1 MSKLSYHPTTSLSH
15 HRGFTL
21 IEMMIVIAIILVL
34 LSLVFLPYGY
44 YMQRSYVERS
54 IDTVGQGW
62 ILAHKDI
69 RNGKLF
75 SEDRTANKLLIF
87 RQGAAEIESYLL
99 SGSTLP
105 SLDTLETNTDIKK
118 ENPIRL
124 DSKIQIIGFSGA
136 NIDNSEFLGYYIEA
150 PSGSGAFFTGSLI
163 PFSSTGI
170 LLTIG
175 YDGSDIS
182 SGRARQILLRP
193 YLQ

>member
-1 MSKLSYHPTTSLSH
+1 
-15 HRGFTL
+15 
-21 IEMMIVIAIILVL
+21 MMIVIAIILVL

-75 SEDRTANKLLIF
+75 DVSTTANKLLIF
-87 RQGAAEIESYLL
+87 RQGATEIESYLL
-99 SGSTLP
+99 SGSTIP
-105 SLDTLETNTDIKK
+105 SLDPLPTDPNIIKK
-118 ENPIRL
+118 ENPILL
-124 DSKIQIIGFSGA
+124 DSKIEILGFSGA
-136 NIDNSEFLGYYIEA
+136 NIGNSTVLGYYIEA
-150 PSGSGAFFTGSLI
+150 PSGSGTFFTGSLV
-163 PFSSTGI
+163 PFSSTGVFV
-170 LLTIG
+170 TIG
-175 YDGSDIS
+175 YDGADIS

>member
-1 MSKLSYHPTTSLSH
+1 MFQYSKKA
-15 HRGFTL
+15 FTL

-75 SEDRTANKLLIF
+75 DVTTTANKILIF
-87 RQGAAEIESYLL
+87 RQGATEIESYLL

-105 SLDTLETNTDIKK
+105 SLDTIAINTTLKK

-124 DSKIQIIGFSGA
+124 DSNIEILSFSGA
-136 NIDNSEFLGYYIEA
+136 NIGNSTVLGYYIEA
-150 PSGSGAFFTGSLI
+150 PTGSGAFFTGSSV

-170 LLTIG
+170 FITIG
-175 YDGSDIS
+175 YDGADIS

>member
-1 MSKLSYHPTTSLSH
+1 
-15 HRGFTL
+15 
-21 IEMMIVIAIILVL
+21 MMIVIAIILVL

-44 YMQRSYVERS
+44 YMERSYVERS

-75 SEDRTANKLLIF
+75 SEDRTASKLLIF
-87 RQGAAEIESYLL
+87 RQGATEIESYLL

-105 SLDTLETNTDIKK
+105 SLDTLATNTDIRK

-124 DSKIQIIGFSGA
+124 DSRIEIQSFSGA
-136 NIDNSEFLGYYIEA
+136 NIGNSRVLGYYIEA
-150 PSGSGAFFTGSLI
+150 PYGSGAFFTGSTL
-163 PFSSTGI
+163 FSSTGVFV
-170 LLTIG
+170 TIG
-175 YDGSDIS
+175 YDGADIS

>member
-1 MSKLSYHPTTSLSH
+1 
-15 HRGFTL
+15 
-21 IEMMIVIAIILVL
+21 MMIVIAIILVL

-69 RNGKLF
+69 RNGKLYD
-75 SEDRTANKLLIF
+75 EATTANKLLIF
-87 RQGAAEIESYLL
+87 RKGATEIESYLL

-105 SLDTLETNTDIKK
+105 SLDTLATNTEIKK

-124 DSKIQIIGFSGA
+124 DSNIEILSFSGA
-136 NIDNSEFLGYYIEA
+136 NISNSDILGYYIEA
-150 PSGSGAFFTGSLI
+150 PYGSGAFFTGALV
-163 PFSSTGI
+163 PFSSTGVFV
-170 LLTIG
+170 TIG
-175 YDGSDIS
+175 YDGADIS
-182 SGRARQILLRP
+182 SGRARQVLLRP

>member
-1 MSKLSYHPTTSLSH
+1 
-15 HRGFTL
+15 
-21 IEMMIVIAIILVL
+21 MMIVIAIILVL
-34 LSLVFLPYGY
+34 LSLVLLPYGY

-75 SEDRTANKLLIF
+75 AENKTANKLLIF
-87 RQGAAEIESYLL
+87 RQGATEIESYLL
-99 SGSTLP
+99 SGSTIP
-105 SLDTLETNTDIKK
+105 SLDTLDTNTNTRK

-124 DSKIQIIGFSGA
+124 DSKINILNFSGA
-136 NIDNSEFLGYYIEA
+136 NIGNSTVLVYYIEA
-150 PSGSGAFFTGSLI
+150 PSGSGAFFTGALV

-170 LLTIG
+170 FLTIG
-175 YDGSDIS
+175 YDGADIS

>member
-1 MSKLSYHPTTSLSH
+1 MFQHSKKA
-15 HRGFTL
+15 FTL

-44 YMQRSYVERS
+44 YIERSYVERS

-75 SEDRTANKLLIF
+75 DLSTTANKLLIF
-87 RQGAAEIESYLL
+87 RQGATEIESYLL
-99 SGSTLP
+99 SGSVIP
-105 SLDTLETNTDIKK
+105 SLVSLETNTDIKK

-124 DSKIQIIGFSGA
+124 DSGIKVLSFSGA
-136 NIDNSEFLGYYIEA
+136 NIGNSDVLGYYIGA
-150 PSGSGAFFTGSLI
+150 PYGSGAFFTGALA
-163 PFSSTGI
+163 PFSSTGVF
-170 LLTIG
+170 LTIG
-175 YDGSDIS
+175 YDGADIS